1 MGNVDTIIDCGAH
14 DGSDTGYYLS
24 LGKKVVSVD
33 ASPRM
38 CQLIR
43 NSYEKYIN
51 SGFLKVINCA
61 ISGSQEPLTF
71 YESTWSHWNSSHY
84 KIANRL
90 GCASKSYTV
99 ESKTLSLIIQEINDQ
114 PLYVKIDIEGNDYDA
129 IVSLLDISKDLRPKY
144 VSCETECV
152 GEHEVISNDDAL
164 KTLKA
169 LADVGYSKFKLV
181 DQSTLSPVTIKNY
194 KSLTKQTFVYPFK
207 EGSTGCFG
215 EDIQTDWVGLD
226 EAESILINYRSWFDK
241 RKKTNF
247 QFWCDWHASM

>member
-43 NSYEKYIN
+43 SSYEKYIN

-61 ISGSQEPLTF
+61 ISGNQEPLTF

-99 ESKTLSLIIQEINDQ
+99 ESKTLSSIIQLFSFFVSFSIIKVFSIFFPVINNNYHF
-114 PLYVKIDIEGNDYDA
+114 LVIYILTILFIFK
-129 IVSLLDISKDLRPKY
+129 SIS
-144 VSCETECV
+144 
-152 GEHEVISNDDAL
+152 
-164 KTLKA
+164 
-169 LADVGYSKFKLV
+169 
-181 DQSTLSPVTIKNY
+181 SPVFPH
-194 KSLTKQTFVYPFK
+194 Q
-207 EGSTGCFG
+207 
-215 EDIQTDWVGLD
+215 
-226 EAESILINYRSWFDK
+226 
-241 RKKTNF
+241 
-247 QFWCDWHASM
+247 